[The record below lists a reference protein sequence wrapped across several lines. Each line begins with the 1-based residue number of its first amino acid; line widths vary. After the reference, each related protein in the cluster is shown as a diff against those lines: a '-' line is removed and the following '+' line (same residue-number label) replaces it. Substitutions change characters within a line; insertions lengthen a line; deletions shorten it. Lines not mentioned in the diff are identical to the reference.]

1 MPNDEQLLLPG
12 FEYMLEDQ
20 ERHKEDKRLKSE
32 ILKLVTE
39 MTAQDKNYNS
49 PAKIATWT
57 RDLKALMKAR
67 EDLWKS
73 KQNDGG

>member
-1 MPNDEQLLLPG
+1 MTEEHPLLPG
-12 FEYMLEDQ
+12 FEFMCGDQ

-39 MTAQDKNYNS
+39 MTAQEKNYNS
-49 PAKIATWT
+49 PAKIATWA